1 MARNSVGRVLPR
13 HGRSQRFKSARANHK
28 KIKHLGKTH
37 KCFLIFVAALFQ
49 FERDCCFLLLM
60 DFSTF
65 VDKKQSLVL

>member
-1 MARNSVGRVLPR
+1 
-13 HGRSQRFKSARANHK
+13 
-28 KIKHLGKTH
+28 
-37 KCFLIFVAALFQ
+37 LFQ